1 MFLYY
6 ICGYFNKTVLCTV
19 CPTVHNNTF
28 STFAMLLSID
38 RLWLRLFNLVCFL
51 VSQFFFFMK
60 SKHQRNNPMRPLT
73 SHKGVLSFHMTLNKF
88 RTQVRY
94 ITDGL
99 PTINYNHMTQS
110 ILTSNIVCV
119 LWTLTIGLKCVLF
132 LKVQDKSSKFH
143 PFCYPL

>member
-1 MFLYY
+1 M
-6 ICGYFNKTVLCTV
+6 GYCNKTGWCTV
-19 CPTVHNNTF
+19 CPTVHSNKF
-28 STFAMLLSID
+28 SIFLLVLSID
-38 RLWLRLFNLVCFL
+38 RLRLRLFNLCCFL
-51 VSQFFFFMK
+51 VSKFFFMK
-60 SKHQRNNPMRPLT
+60 SKHQQNNLIWPLT
-73 SHKGVLSFHMTLNKF
+73 SQKGVLSFHMTLNKS
-88 RTQVRY
+88 RTRVRY

-110 ILTSNIVCV
+110 TPNSNIVCV